1 MYQFAYEEILEESS
15 VEARDREASAFNEAN
30 RLIDTALHA
39 GVESRDAA
47 LALRF
52 NEELWMILM
61 EDLAHP
67 DNKWPDSTRA
77 SLISI
82 GIWVIKEIE
91 RIRRGQS
98 VGLRAIAEINAI
110 IRDGLN

>member
-15 VEARDREASAFNEAN
+15 VEARDREAAAFNEAN
-30 RLIDTALHA
+30 RLIETALRTGIASLDVVH
-39 GVESRDAA
+39 
-47 LALRF
+47 ALRF

-67 DNKWPDSTRA
+67 NNKWPDTTRA

-82 GIWVIKEIE
+82 GIWVIREIE

-98 VGLRAIAEINAI
+98 IGLKAIAEINTI

>member
-1 MYQFAYEEILEESS
+1 MYQFAYDEIIEDSTM
-15 VEARDREASAFNEAN
+15 EARDREVAAFDEAN
-30 RLIDTALHA
+30 RLLGSAMRPGAHA
-39 GVESRDAA
+39 QDLS

-67 DNKWPDSTRA
+67 DNKWPDTTRA

-82 GIWVIKEIE
+82 GIWVLKEIE
-91 RIRRGQS
+91 CIRRGHS
-98 VGLRAIAEINAI
+98 SGLQAVAEINII

>member
-1 MYQFAYEEILEESS
+1 MYQFAYEDILEESS
-15 VEARDREASAFNEAN
+15 MEARDREAAAFSEAN
-30 RLIDTALHA
+30 RLIDAALLS
-39 GVESRDAA
+39 GIESRDVL

-52 NEELWMILM
+52 NEELWMILL

-67 DNKWPDSTRA
+67 QNKWPDTTRA

-98 VGLRAIAEINAI
+98 AGLRAIAEINTI

>member
-1 MYQFAYEEILEESS
+1 MYQFAYDEIIEDSS
-15 VEARDREASAFNEAN
+15 LEARDREVAAFNEAN
-30 RLIDTALHA
+30 RLLEFAIRA
-39 GVESRDAA
+39 GVDSRDAN

-67 DNKWPDSTRA
+67 DNKWPDATRA

-82 GIWVIKEIE
+82 GIWIIKEIE

-98 VGLRAIAEINAI
+98 SGFRAIADINAI

>member
-1 MYQFAYEEILEESS
+1 MYQFAYDEIIEDST
-15 VEARDREASAFNEAN
+15 VEARDREVAAFNEAN
-30 RLIDTALHA
+30 RLLDVIIR
-39 GVESRDAA
+39 GDATTQETH

-52 NEELWMILM
+52 NEELWMILV

-67 DNKWPDSTRA
+67 DNKWPDVTRA

-98 VGLRAIAEINAI
+98 SGFRAIADINAI

>member
-1 MYQFAYEEILEESS
+1 MYQFAYEEIIEDSS
-15 VEARDREASAFNEAN
+15 TEARDREVAAFDEAN
-30 RLIDTALHA
+30 RLL
-39 GVESRDAA
+39 ESAIRGGPRSEDFS

-67 DNKWPDSTRA
+67 DNKWPDVTRA

-82 GIWVIKEIE
+82 GIWVLKEIE

-98 VGLRAIAEINAI
+98 SGLKAIADINAI

>member
-1 MYQFAYEEILEESS
+1 MYQFAYDEIIEDSTL
-15 VEARDREASAFNEAN
+15 EARDREVAAFDEAN
-30 RLIDTALHA
+30 RLLDQAACA
-39 GVESRDAA
+39 GIGSKAA
-47 LALRF
+47 SLALRF
-52 NEELWMILM
+52 NEELWMILV

-67 DNKWPDSTRA
+67 ENKWPEATRA

-82 GIWVIKEIE
+82 GIWVIKEVE

-98 VGLRAIAEINAI
+98 SGFRAIADINSI

>member
-1 MYQFAYEEILEESS
+1 MYQFAYEEILEESTF
-15 VEARDREASAFNEAN
+15 EARDREAAAFNEAN
-30 RLIDTALHA
+30 RLI
-39 GVESRDAA
+39 EAA
-47 LALRF
+47 LRTGIQSLDVVNALRF

-67 DNKWPDSTRA
+67 DNKWPETTRA

-82 GIWVIKEIE
+82 GIWVIREIE

-98 VGLRAIAEINAI
+98 VGLKAIAEINTI

>member
-1 MYQFAYEEILEESS
+1 MYQFAYDEIIEDSS
-15 VEARDREASAFNEAN
+15 AEARDREAAAFDEAN
-30 RLIDTALHA
+30 RLLQSAMRGDDPQAVA
-39 GVESRDAA
+39 V
-47 LALRF
+47 ALRF
-52 NEELWMILM
+52 NEELWMILI

-67 DNKWPDSTRA
+67 GNKWPETMRA

-82 GIWVIKEIE
+82 GIWVIKEVE

-98 VGLRAIAEINAI
+98 SGFMAIAEINAI

>member
-1 MYQFAYEEILEESS
+1 MYQFAYDEIIEDSS
-15 VEARDREASAFNEAN
+15 VEARDREVAAFNEAN
-30 RLIDTALHA
+30 RLLDVIIRGSATSQETH
-39 GVESRDAA
+39 

-52 NEELWMILM
+52 NEELWMILV

-67 DNKWPDSTRA
+67 DNKWPDATRA

-98 VGLRAIAEINAI
+98 SGFRAIADINAI

>member
-1 MYQFAYEEILEESS
+1 MYQFAYDDIIEDSAT
-15 VEARDREASAFNEAN
+15 EARDREVAAFDEAN
-30 RLIDTALHA
+30 RLLVSASTSGAHA
-39 GVESRDAA
+39 QDLSM
-47 LALRF
+47 ALRF
-52 NEELWMILM
+52 NEDLWMILM

-67 DNKWPDSTRA
+67 ENRWPDTTRA

-82 GIWVIKEIE
+82 GIWILKEIE

-98 VGLRAIAEINAI
+98 SGLQAIADINII

>member
-1 MYQFAYEEILEESS
+1 MYQFAYDEILEESS
-15 VEARDREASAFNEAN
+15 VEARDREAAAFNEAN
-30 RLIDTALHA
+30 RLLEAALLA
-39 GVESRDAA
+39 DVNSQDVT

-67 DNKWPDSTRA
+67 DNKWPDATRA

-82 GIWVIKEIE
+82 GIWVIREIE
-91 RIRRGQS
+91 RIRRGHS
-98 VGLRAIAEINAI
+98 RGLRAIADINSI

>member
-1 MYQFAYEEILEESS
+1 MYQFAYEEIIEDSS
-15 VEARDREASAFNEAN
+15 DEARDREAAAFDEAN
-30 RLIDTALHA
+30 RLLDTASRAVCDPHA
-39 GVESRDAA
+39 VPA
-47 LALRF
+47 ALRF
-52 NEELWMILM
+52 NEDLWMILI

-67 DNKWPDSTRA
+67 DNKWPEAMRA

-82 GIWVIKEIE
+82 GIWVLKEIE

-98 VGLRAIAEINAI
+98 TGFRAIAEINTI

>member
-1 MYQFAYEEILEESS
+1 MYQFAYEEIIEDSET
-15 VEARDREASAFNEAN
+15 EARDREAAAFDEAN
-30 RLIDTALHA
+30 RLL
-39 GVESRDAA
+39 DAA
-47 LALRF
+47 TRANGDPQVIPAALRF
-52 NEELWMILM
+52 NEDLWMILI

-67 DNKWPDSTRA
+67 DNKWPEATRA

-82 GIWVIKEIE
+82 GIWVLKEIE

-98 VGLRAIAEINAI
+98 SGFRAIAEVNTI